1 MPKMFGAGWAPG
13 WAEAEYRCVEIP
25 PDWIVAPDLLVI
37 AFLLLSFSFCFFP
50 GDGTAFSGGVDDA
63 ITFSATNTFDR
74 LMLPLRGPDIRK
86 VPRSRA

>member
-1 MPKMFGAGWAPG
+1 LAGRPDACHREG

-25 PDWIVAPDLLVI
+25 PGWIVAPDLLLITFPLV
-37 AFLLLSFSFCFFP
+37 FLLILLFT
-50 GDGTAFSGGVDDA
+50 GDGTAFSGEVDDA
-63 ITFSATNTFDR
+63 ITFSATKTFDR